1 MIVPIVFWRHK
12 VLLFEAGPR
21 LQVQS
26 ETKRQGVLFGF
37 LHRNYLVLAVF
48 VFQNHFNAFFR
59 FLKQSVTVP
68 TVADTFL
75 KSLQRFF

>member
-12 VLLFEAGPR
+12 VLLLEAGPR

-37 LHRNYLVLAVF
+37 LHRDYLVLAVF

-59 FLKQSVTVP
+59 TLK
-68 TVADTFL
+68 
-75 KSLQRFF
+75 

>member
-1 MIVPIVFWRHK
+1 MIKPIVFWRHK
-12 VLLFEAGPR
+12 VLLLEAGPRR

-59 FLKQSVTVP
+59 PL
-68 TVADTFL
+68 
-75 KSLQRFF
+75 

>member
-12 VLLFEAGPR
+12 VLLLEAGPR
-21 LQVQS
+21 LHVQS

-37 LHRNYLVLAVF
+37 LYRNYLVLAVF

-59 FLKQSVTVP
+59 PLK
-68 TVADTFL
+68 
-75 KSLQRFF
+75 

>member
-1 MIVPIVFWRHK
+1 MVVPIVFWRHK
-12 VLLFEAGPR
+12 VLLLEAGPR
-21 LQVQS
+21 LQS

-59 FLKQSVTVP
+59 PLK
-68 TVADTFL
+68 
-75 KSLQRFF
+75 